1 MIQKAGV
8 PDLAIHLNDFIL
20 TKTRLIILTG
30 RTNVDQGISSI
41 ESYQHFDLLNV
52 KTEH

>member
-8 PDLAIHLNDFIL
+8 PDLAIHLNEFIL

-30 RTNVDQGISSI
+30 RTNIDQSISNI
-41 ESYQHFDLLNV
+41 ESYQHFHVLKI
-52 KTEH
+52 KTEN